1 MRSLP
6 FDEPLGRGLPRL
18 KLFAKV
24 RLIIFHQEGPDFTPS
39 LTMFDDIFQGLVIH
53 VVLCPM
59 LVTTFANFDEPG
71 EPLDFTPQHL
81 ERIDGIA

>member
-6 FDEPLGRGLPRL
+6 GDAPLGQGLPRL
-18 KLFAKV
+18 NLFAKV
-24 RLIIFHQEGPDFTPS
+24 RFIIFHQEGPDLTPI
-39 LTMFDDIFQGLVIH
+39 LTLLDDMFQGLVIH
-53 VVLCPM
+53 VVLSPEFM
-59 LVTTFANFDEPG
+59 IIFANFDEPG